1 MGKIVKESARSTI
14 ISYIGVGISFV
25 SAVLIMP
32 KLFKPDEIGVLR
44 VILAISGT
52 FAGLFSLGISQL
64 VFRTYKTFR
73 DQNPTGYYSM
83 ILLVSFAGSI
93 LSIPFFMYYNLGIS
107 DFDET
112 ISSIVGTM
120 LLSILVYVMIVSRIF
135 YISFEALVRM
145 TKSVTFMA
153 VMQNLYLKGMPI
165 LFLGLYYFDLINF
178 DGFLILYIALFIAAP
193 IILIFYLRR
202 KEGLK
207 FGSLPTYTRE
217 ERRHLFS
224 LGGFGLLN
232 TIAAALLLYIDT
244 LMVNEYLKEAY
255 AGIYTTMYLFG
266 SVVAVPS
273 RSLKLISGVFIV
285 EALKDGDI
293 EKVEEINQKSS
304 QSLLVVSG
312 LIFALVWG
320 NIGSITGY
328 LDEVY
333 SIGIYVV
340 LFIGL
345 AQLFDVFA
353 GMSSEIISASKYYWL
368 HTPITMFT
376 ITVAIVANIYF
387 IPEMG
392 VTGAALATF
401 ISFGVLHLSRMI
413 SVMILFK
420 ISPFNVKIFLGAFF
434 ATLVIIGTSYI
445 PSVGNIYIQAIYKT
459 ALIGAT
465 YGLLMYVFRISPDA
479 NNLVEKVLPFL
490 KKKR

>member
-1 MGKIVKESARSTI
+1 MGKIVKESARSTT
-14 ISYIGVGISFV
+14 ISYIGVVISFI

-32 KLFKPDEIGVLR
+32 KLLAPDEIGVLR

-64 VFRTYKTFR
+64 VFRTYKTYR
-73 DQNPTGYYSM
+73 DQNPSGYSSM
-83 ILLVSFAGSI
+83 ILLVSFAGCL
-93 LSIPFFMYYNLGIS
+93 LSIPFFLYYDLGIGKFDGAIS
-107 DFDET
+107 D
-112 ISSIVGTM
+112 IIGTA

-145 TKSVTFMA
+145 TKSITFMA

-165 LFLGLYYFDLINF
+165 IFLGLYYFDLINF
-178 DGFLILYIALFIAAP
+178 DGFLVLYIVLFIIAP
-193 IILIFYLRR
+193 LILVVYLRR
-202 KEGLK
+202 KEDLK

-217 ERRHLFS
+217 EKRHLFS

-244 LMVNEYLKEAY
+244 LMVNEYLKEAL
-255 AGIYTTMYLFG
+255 AGVYTTMYLFG

-285 EALKDGDI
+285 EALKDGDTK
-293 EKVEEINQKSS
+293 KVEEINQKSS

-328 LDEVY
+328 LDEAY

-368 HTPITMFT
+368 HTPITMVT
-376 ITVAIVANIYF
+376 ITVAIIANIYF

-392 VTGAALATF
+392 VTGAAIATF

-420 ISPFNVKIFLGAFF
+420 ISPFNTKILLGTIF
-434 ATLVIIGTSYI
+434 ATLVIVGTSYL
-445 PSVGNIYIQAIYKT
+445 PSVGNIYIQLIYKT
-459 ALIGAT
+459 ALIGTT
-465 YGLLMYVFRISPDA
+465 YGLLMYIFRISPDV
-479 NNLVEKVLPFL
+479 NNLAQKFIPFL
-490 KKKR
+490 KRKG